1 MRMNTNLTYFF
12 VRSAK
17 KHNMLFGVPQNFGN
31 QFVCHEMKRVER
43 HWAREVGGSCFRKG
57 PRSRVGESKDVGRY
71 S

>member
-1 MRMNTNLTYFF
+1 
-12 VRSAK
+12 
-17 KHNMLFGVPQNFGN
+17 MLFGVPQNFGN

-43 HWAREVGGSCFRKG
+43 QWAREVGGSCFRKG